1 MEKYVVEELVWEM
14 NLREKII
21 VKLFK
26 RTFIKA
32 YNIAR
37 VNTFNNIVP

>member
-1 MEKYVVEELVWEM
+1 MEKYVVEELVKEM
-14 NLREKII
+14 NFKERILL
-21 VKLFK
+21 KLFK
-26 RTFIKA
+26 RTFVKA